1 MSTSVFIIRVK
12 VFILMYNVFSV
23 AIVLIVMER
32 RDNSSILSMSEQWC
46 FREQLEGM
54 YKTTKSDEWSMI
66 VAGTLAHVNHIPAAN
81 AFYHYQ
87 CRSSFWTGGMGGGG
101 QMPIRH
107 VQVEAGIYQQ
117 RKPII
122 GRPELEIKISLLRET
137 LSHYLLQI
145 LLSHCKEILSAS
157 A

>member
-1 MSTSVFIIRVK
+1 
-12 VFILMYNVFSV
+12 
-23 AIVLIVMER
+23 
-32 RDNSSILSMSEQWC
+32 
-46 FREQLEGM
+46 
-54 YKTTKSDEWSMI
+54 MI

-87 CRSSFWTGGMGGGG
+87 CSSSFWTGGVGGGG

-122 GRPELEIKISLLRET
+122 GRPELEIKIPT
-137 LSHYLLQI
+137 VVTYLE
-145 LLSHCKEILSAS
+145 EIDEQMTAGDLIGNKARVP